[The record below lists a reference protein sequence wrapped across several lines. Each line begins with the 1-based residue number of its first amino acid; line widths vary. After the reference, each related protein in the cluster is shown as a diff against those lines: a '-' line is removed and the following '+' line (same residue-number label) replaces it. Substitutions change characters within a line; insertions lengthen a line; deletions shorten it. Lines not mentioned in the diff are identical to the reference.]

1 MSTPT
6 GPNWYDLLD
15 VDHDA
20 ADTEIRAAWKAAI
33 ADLDPTD
40 RRFRVY
46 NQAAEVLLDPATR
59 TAYDAELAAAQPA
72 EEPEPTPPASDE
84 TGAPPEPR
92 PADDGPTARRWV
104 PAGWLLAGL
113 AVLTALMVA
122 ALVYFWTQPSDTSV
136 EESTRAAQSAAE
148 RAVVPVLSYDASTLE
163 DDQAEA
169 RTFLTSDYRS
179 EYDKLFEVIKQNA
192 PSTGTKV
199 EAEVVASGIVRSGSE
214 SDRVEILLFVNRP
227 TTNKAQ
233 SQPVVYKDQ
242 VTLTM
247 ENVDGDWLVDDMVTS
262 PVAP

>member
-1 MSTPT
+1 VSTPT

-20 ADTEIRAAWKAAI
+20 SDTEIRAAWKTAI

-46 NQAAEVLLDPATR
+46 NRAAEVLLDPAR
-59 TAYDAELAAAQPA
+59 RAAYDAELAAAQRA
-72 EEPEPTPPASDE
+72 EEPDPTPAVTREPE
-84 TGAPPEPR
+84 TAPEPR
-92 PADDGPTARRWV
+92 PTADGPSSQRWV

-122 ALVYFWTQPSDTSV
+122 AAVYFWTQPSDTSV
-136 EESTRAAQSAAE
+136 EESTRAAQGAAE
-148 RAVVPVLSYDASTLE
+148 RAVVPVLSYDATTLE

-169 RTFLTSDYRS
+169 RGFLTSDYRA

-192 PSTGTKV
+192 PSTETKV
-199 EAEVVASGIVRSGSE
+199 DVEVVASGIVRSGSE
-214 SDRVEILLFVNRP
+214 NDRVEILLFVNRP

-233 SQPVVYKDQ
+233 SEPVVYKDQ

-247 ENVDGDWLVDDMVTS
+247 ENVDGDWLIDDMLTS